1 MVRERVQTE
10 PGEGLAASVCPS
22 PWPLLAL
29 VSQMRKL
36 EAGMWRDAPG
46 GLPTRD
52 CELPSVCIAG
62 RVRGSEDRAYREHCI
77 LG

>member
-1 MVRERVQTE
+1 MVRERVQME
-10 PGEGLAASVCPS
+10 PGEGLVASVCPS

-36 EAGMWRDAPG
+36 EAGMWRGAPG
-46 GLPTRD
+46 GLPTWD

-62 RVRGSEDRAYREHCI
+62 RVGGSEDRAYREHCI